1 MTAQAVTTV
10 SFVVLIVAATIAIVL
25 KQAGLT
31 AQVAQIVR
39 GVLPW

>member
-25 KQAGLT
+25 AAGLT